1 MDLAEEAQVTE
12 HLDDGDRPLVTS
24 SEATLEEMTPAEIR
38 SVEWT
43 RDQEFYKYYAPYRAA
58 VTADYVESPRD
69 GRPRSADDK
78 ALLAFA
84 QLGALRMRARRCMI
98 SLFSRGHQFVLAE
111 ATKTLSLQSDQVD
124 DPEDAVSW
132 GVCEIPRD
140 AEPLCENTIRVSE
153 HFVDSADGRRTEVG
167 IVTFPDLTQHP
178 VYSGYPFVCGG
189 SPPTRFY
196 AGVPIRTASGVALG
210 SYCVLDDHPRSG
222 VTANEIAFMKDMAT
236 TVLVHLEMVRASEE
250 IKRNERLVR
259 GLGSFVEGENSIAD
273 FRRKSGSSMISEPPG
288 STPQTW
294 YNRQYALQRGN
305 TPRSSGQGS
314 TAGGET
320 PESQVS
326 PGREAIPALQSPD
339 AGAASLN
346 RQRQPSDRST
356 SGSVTA
362 TTSQASEQAVSKAV
376 QKLTLSGKQKLE
388 PLEIPNASKS
398 PKSQRSSFN
407 KLDKRHTFAR
417 AANIIRESVET
428 DGVVIYDASSRTFGG
443 MVEDPDQDVAG
454 TTNKDD
460 DESVSPRTTSGTG
473 TESEGVQDGRQKQP
487 EKLCK
492 ILGHATLES
501 SSLKGG
507 EPGSSISLMTE
518 KLLRSILKRFPFGRV
533 FSFDN
538 YAYASEKPGNNSKAL
553 RSKKKGLQPSEKQLL
568 RELFPGVQSLI
579 VMPMY
584 DVNRQRNYAGTF
596 VWSQNPQR
604 IFSSEQALTYIAA
617 FCDSVMAEIARIEAK
632 IGERIR
638 SDFISSISHELR
650 SPLHGI
656 LGSIEHLSETEL
668 DSFQKA
674 LLQTADT
681 CGKTLLDV
689 INHLLD
695 YAKINNLTRFKENTP
710 RSAMRRATQSET
722 STESVGTTVSKA
734 RRLRRQMSHGNVDLC
749 GVTEE
754 VVETVCAGDDFQRG
768 GGVDRNIGTQAT
780 RTASTDQVPSE
791 DLSDFEDETKPSRKK
806 VSVILDIDN
815 SDHRMWLFHTPVG
828 AWRRII
834 MNLVGNALKYTEQG
848 HIHVQLRAERT
859 QASQNTSEV
868 TLVVSDT
875 GIGISQDFLETQ
887 LFVPFAQE
895 DSLSTGTGLGL
906 SIIKQI
912 VSEMGGTV
920 DIQSEKGK
928 GTQCFVKVVLNH
940 TQSSIVSEG
949 QVATGEAKAIL
960 KGATVGFLGFGDV
973 VAATSSNTSHP
984 EGSSTLLGYSL
995 YTMCRDWCDLEAFT
1009 LPRIPLANVDICIV
1023 SESAVDE
1030 LRSMNG
1036 GEFATKYGLS
1046 ITTPL
1051 LVASRSGLP
1060 SLSQNVEHDAVVR
1073 AMDQIGLPCGP
1084 RRLIKI
1090 LANSLQRSRNET
1102 VDEEVLPNDQMTP
1115 QQESPAQVQ
1124 SREAEPEPSGLVPD
1138 QPRLSLQEDPRH
1150 TSRSVSIRP
1159 AARRAETQ
1167 PVPAI
1172 DARRKSIPSLPFGQT
1187 APQGPGTKRV
1197 LVVDDNSV
1205 NVQLLVMFMRKNG
1218 HAYQTAHNGLDA
1230 LQKFQIATSGHSDSV
1245 SMSPTVSRRASVA
1258 SQNSL
1263 DGFDFVLMDLSMP
1276 VMDGLESTRR
1286 IRGHERT
1293 LQAQYEA
1300 RGEKYT
1306 SATIIA
1312 LTGLA
1317 STQAQQDA
1325 FSSGI
1330 DHFMAKPVKLAELK
1344 NLMQQ
1349 TAQDREVAEDSKE

>member
-12 HLDDGDRPLVTS
+12 HPDDGDRPLVTS

-132 GVCEIPRD
+132 GICEIPRE
-140 AEPLCENTIRVSE
+140 AEPLCENTIRVPE
-153 HFVDSADGRRTEVG
+153 HFIDSADGRRTEVS

-189 SPPTRFY
+189 SPPTKFY

-288 STPQTW
+288 STHQTW

-314 TAGGET
+314 TIGSET
-320 PESQVS
+320 PKSQVS
-326 PGREAIPALQSPD
+326 PAREVVPALQSPD
-339 AGAASLN
+339 AGVASLS

-356 SGSVTA
+356 SGSATA
-362 TTSQASEQAVSKAV
+362 SQASEQAASKAG
-376 QKLTLSGKQKLE
+376 QNLTLSRKQKLE
-388 PLEIPNASKS
+388 PLEIPNVSKP
-398 PKSQRSSFN
+398 PKSHRSSFN

-454 TTNKDD
+454 TTNRDD
-460 DESVSPRTTSGTG
+460 DESVSPKTASGTG
-473 TESEGVQDGRQKQP
+473 AESEGAQDDRHKQP

-492 ILGHATLES
+492 ILGHASLES

-533 FSFDN
+533 FRFDN
-538 YAYASEKPGNNSKAL
+538 YAYASEKPGNKNKAF
-553 RSKKKGLQPSEKQLL
+553 RSKNRGLQPSERQLL
-568 RELFPGVQSLI
+568 RDLFPGVQSLI

-584 DVNRQRNYAGTF
+584 DVNRQRYYAGTF

-617 FCDSVMAEIARIEAK
+617 FCDSIMAEIARIEAK

-710 RSAMRRATQSET
+710 RSAMRRAAQSET

-768 GGVDRNIGTQAT
+768 GGVNRNIGTQAT

-815 SDHRMWLFHTPVG
+815 SE
-828 AWRRII
+828 
-834 MNLVGNALKYTEQG
+834 N
-848 HIHVQLRAERT
+848 
-859 QASQNTSEV
+859 
-868 TLVVSDT
+868 
-875 GIGISQDFLETQ
+875 
-887 LFVPFAQE
+887 
-895 DSLSTGTGLGL
+895 
-906 SIIKQI
+906 
-912 VSEMGGTV
+912 
-920 DIQSEKGK
+920 
-928 GTQCFVKVVLNH
+928 
-940 TQSSIVSEG
+940 
-949 QVATGEAKAIL
+949 
-960 KGATVGFLGFGDV
+960 
-973 VAATSSNTSHP
+973 
-984 EGSSTLLGYSL
+984 
-995 YTMCRDWCDLEAFT
+995 
-1009 LPRIPLANVDICIV
+1009 
-1023 SESAVDE
+1023 
-1030 LRSMNG
+1030 
-1036 GEFATKYGLS
+1036 
-1046 ITTPL
+1046 
-1051 LVASRSGLP
+1051 
-1060 SLSQNVEHDAVVR
+1060 
-1073 AMDQIGLPCGP
+1073 
-1084 RRLIKI
+1084 
-1090 LANSLQRSRNET
+1090 
-1102 VDEEVLPNDQMTP
+1102 
-1115 QQESPAQVQ
+1115 
-1124 SREAEPEPSGLVPD
+1124 
-1138 QPRLSLQEDPRH
+1138 
-1150 TSRSVSIRP
+1150 
-1159 AARRAETQ
+1159 
-1167 PVPAI
+1167 
-1172 DARRKSIPSLPFGQT
+1172 
-1187 APQGPGTKRV
+1187 
-1197 LVVDDNSV
+1197 
-1205 NVQLLVMFMRKNG
+1205 
-1218 HAYQTAHNGLDA
+1218 
-1230 LQKFQIATSGHSDSV
+1230 
-1245 SMSPTVSRRASVA
+1245 
-1258 SQNSL
+1258 
-1263 DGFDFVLMDLSMP
+1263 
-1276 VMDGLESTRR
+1276 
-1286 IRGHERT
+1286 
-1293 LQAQYEA
+1293 
-1300 RGEKYT
+1300 
-1306 SATIIA
+1306 
-1312 LTGLA
+1312 
-1317 STQAQQDA
+1317 
-1325 FSSGI
+1325 
-1330 DHFMAKPVKLAELK
+1330 
-1344 NLMQQ
+1344 
-1349 TAQDREVAEDSKE
+1349 

>member
-1 MDLAEEAQVTE
+1 
-12 HLDDGDRPLVTS
+12 
-24 SEATLEEMTPAEIR
+24 
-38 SVEWT
+38 EWT

-132 GVCEIPRD
+132 GVCQIPRE
-140 AEPLCENTIRVSE
+140 AEPLCENTIRVPE
-153 HFVDSADGRRTEVG
+153 HFIDTADGRRTEVG

-178 VYSGYPFVCGG
+178 IYSRYPFVCGG
-189 SPPTRFY
+189 SPPTKFY

-210 SYCVLDDHPRSG
+210 SYCVLDDHPRPG
-222 VTANEIAFMKDMAT
+222 VSANEIAFMKDMAT

-273 FRRKSGSSMISEPPG
+273 FRRKSGSSIISEPPG
-288 STPQTW
+288 STHQTW
-294 YNRQYALQRGN
+294 YNKQYAVQRGN
-305 TPRSSGQGS
+305 TPKSSGQGS
-314 TAGGET
+314 TIGSET
-320 PESQVS
+320 PKSQVS
-326 PGREAIPALQSPD
+326 PGREAVPALQSPD
-339 AGAASLN
+339 AGLATLS
-346 RQRQPSDRST
+346 RQRQPSDRSM
-356 SGSVTA
+356 SGSATA
-362 TTSQASEQAVSKAV
+362 TTSQASEQNVPKAG
-376 QKLTLSGKQKLE
+376 QNLTLSRKQRLE
-388 PLEIPNASKS
+388 PLEIPSVSRASR
-398 PKSQRSSFN
+398 SQRSSFN
-407 KLDKRHTFAR
+407 KLDRRHTFAR

-443 MVEDPDQDVAG
+443 MIEDFDQDTAG
-454 TTNKDD
+454 SSKKDNE
-460 DESVSPRTTSGTG
+460 ESVSPKTTSGTG
-473 TESEGVQDGRQKQP
+473 TESEGAQENRQKQP
-487 EKLCK
+487 DKLCK

-501 SSLKGG
+501 SSLNGG

-518 KLLRSILKRFPFGRV
+518 KLLRSILRRFPFGRV

-538 YAYASEKPGNNSKAL
+538 HPYASEKLGNNDSAL
-553 RSKKKGLQPSEKQLL
+553 RSKKKGLQPSEKRLL

-668 DSFQKA
+668 DSFQTT

-734 RRLRRQMSHGNVDLC
+734 RRLRRQMSHGDVDLC

-780 RTASTDQVPSE
+780 RTASTDQVPPE

-815 SDHRMWLFHTPVG
+815 SEHRMWLFHTPVG

-848 HIHVQLRAERT
+848 YIHVQLRAERIE
-859 QASQNTSEV
+859 ASPNTSEV
-868 TLVVSDT
+868 TLMVSDT

-928 GTQCFVKVVLNH
+928 GTQCYVKVVLSH

-949 QVATGEAKAIL
+949 QVATREARATL
-960 KGATVGFLGFGDV
+960 KEATVGFLGFGDV
-973 VAATSSNTSHP
+973 VAAISSNTSDP
-984 EGSSTLLGYSL
+984 EGSSTLLGHSL
-995 YTMCRDWCDLEAFT
+995 YTICRDWCEIEAFM
-1009 LPRIPLANVDICIV
+1009 LPRTPLANVDICVV

-1030 LRSMNG
+1030 LRSMDG
-1036 GEFATKYGLS
+1036 GDFATKYGLS

-1090 LANSLQRSRNET
+1090 LANCLERSRNET
-1102 VDEEVLPNDQMTP
+1102 VDQEVLPNDQMTP
-1115 QQESPAQVQ
+1115 QMESRAQVQ
-1124 SREAEPEPSGLVPD
+1124 SREVGTPPTGVLPD
-1138 QPRLSLQEDPRH
+1138 QPRLSMQEEPKQ

-1159 AARRAETQ
+1159 ATRRAETQ
-1167 PVPAI
+1167 PVPAT
-1172 DARRKSIPSLPFGQT
+1172 DARRKSISSLPLGQT
-1187 APQGPGTKRV
+1187 APQGAGAKRV

-1245 SMSPTVSRRASVA
+1245 STSPTVSRRGSVA
-1258 SQNSL
+1258 SQNSI

-1344 NLMQQ
+1344 KLMQQ
-1349 TAQDREVAEDSKE
+1349 TAHDREVVEDPKE

>member
-1 MDLAEEAQVTE
+1 MEFAGEAQAAAE
-12 HLDDGDRPLVTS
+12 LHDGDRPFVTG
-24 SEATLEEMTPAEIR
+24 SEATLEGMTPAEIR
-38 SVEWT
+38 SLEWA

-58 VTADYVESPRD
+58 VTADYVDSPRD
-69 GRPRSADDK
+69 GRLRSADDK

-132 GVCEIPRD
+132 GVCQIPRE
-140 AEPLCENTIRVSE
+140 AEPLCENTIRLPE
-153 HFVDSADGRRTEVG
+153 QFIDSADGHKTEVG

-222 VTANEIAFMKDMAT
+222 VSANEIAFMKDMAT

-273 FRRKSGSSMISEPPG
+273 FRRKSGSSLISEPAG
-288 STPQTW
+288 STHQTW

-305 TPRSSGQGS
+305 TPRSSGPLS
-314 TAGGET
+314 AVGGET
-320 PESQVS
+320 PKRQVS
-326 PGREAIPALQSPD
+326 PAREAVPALQSAD
-339 AGAASLN
+339 VDVASLS
-346 RQRQPSDRST
+346 RQRQPSDRSM
-356 SGSVTA
+356 SGSAMTF
-362 TTSQASEQAVSKAV
+362 QNPEQTLSKAG
-376 QKLTLSGKQKLE
+376 QNLTLSRKQKLE
-388 PLEIPNASKS
+388 PLEIPNVSKS
-398 PKSQRSSFN
+398 PRSQRSSFH

-428 DGVVIYDASSRTFGG
+428 DGVVIYDGSSRTFGG
-443 MVEDPDQDVAG
+443 MVEHPDDDAAG
-454 TTNKDD
+454 TTRKDS
-460 DESVSPRTTSGTG
+460 DESISPKTAGGTG
-473 TESEGVQDGRQKQP
+473 TESEGAQEERHKQP

-492 ILGHATLES
+492 ILGHATMES

-507 EPGSSISLMTE
+507 DPSTSISLMTE
-518 KLLRSILKRFPFGRV
+518 KLLRSILKKFPFGRV

-538 YAYASEKPGNNSKAL
+538 YPHASEKLGDNEKAL
-553 RSKKKGLQPSEKQLL
+553 RSKRKGLQPSEKQLL

-584 DVNRQRNYAGTF
+584 DVNRQRNYAGAF

-668 DSFQKA
+668 DSLQA
-674 LLQTADT
+674 TLLQTADT

-768 GGVDRNIGTQAT
+768 GGVDRNGGTQAT
-780 RTASTDQVPSE
+780 RTASADQEPPE
-791 DLSDFEDETKPSRKK
+791 DLSDFGDENKSTRKK

-815 SDHRMWLFHTPVG
+815 SEHRMWLFHTPVG

-848 HIHVQLRAERT
+848 YIHVQLRAKRSE
-859 QASQNTSEV
+859 ASQNTSEV
-868 TLVVSDT
+868 TLMVSDT
-875 GIGISQDFLETQ
+875 GIGIGQDFLETQ

-895 DSLSTGTGLGL
+895 DILSTGTGLGL

-940 TQSSIVSEG
+940 SQSSILSEG

-973 VAATSSNTSHP
+973 VAATSSNTSDP
-984 EGSSTLLGYSL
+984 EGSSTLLGHSL
-995 YTMCRDWCDLEAFT
+995 YTICRDWCNIEAFM
-1009 LPRIPLANVDICIV
+1009 LPRTPLERVDICIV

-1046 ITTPL
+1046 TKTPL
-1051 LVASRSGLP
+1051 LVASRSSLP
-1060 SLSQNVEHDAVVR
+1060 SLSQNIEHDAVVR

-1090 LANSLQRSRNET
+1090 LANCLQRSQNET
-1102 VDEEVLPNDQMTP
+1102 VDQEVLPNDHMTP
-1115 QQESPAQVQ
+1115 QLDSPAQLHC
-1124 SREAEPEPSGLVPD
+1124 RKEEFEPAGLVQD
-1138 QPRLSLQEDPRH
+1138 QPRLSLQDDPKH
-1150 TSRSVSIRP
+1150 ASRSVPIRP
-1159 AARRAETQ
+1159 ATRRAETQ
-1167 PVPAI
+1167 PVPST
-1172 DARRKSIPSLPFGQT
+1172 DSRRKSIPSLPIGPNT
-1187 APQGPGTKRV
+1187 PQGPGVKRV

-1230 LQKFQIATSGHSDSV
+1230 LQKFQIATSGHSDLV
-1245 SMSPTVSRRASVA
+1245 STSPTASRRGSVA
-1258 SQNSL
+1258 SQNSI

-1276 VMDGLESTRR
+1276 VMDGLESARR

-1306 SATIIA
+1306 PATIIA

-1344 NLMQQ
+1344 KLMQQ
-1349 TAQDREVAEDSKE
+1349 TAQDREVAEGPKV

>member
-132 GVCEIPRD
+132 GVCEIPRE
-140 AEPLCENTIRVSE
+140 AEPLCENTIRLPE

-189 SPPTRFY
+189 SPPTKFY

-273 FRRKSGSSMISEPPG
+273 FRRKSESSMISEPPG
-288 STPQTW
+288 SAHQTW

-305 TPRSSGQGS
+305 TPRSSVQGS
-314 TAGGET
+314 TIGSET
-320 PESQVS
+320 PKSQIS
-326 PGREAIPALQSPD
+326 PVREAVPALQSPD
-339 AGAASLN
+339 AGVTSLS

-356 SGSVTA
+356 SGSA
-362 TTSQASEQAVSKAV
+362 TTSQASEQAAPKAG
-376 QKLTLSGKQKLE
+376 QNLTLSRKQKLE
-388 PLEIPNASKS
+388 PLEIPNVSKS

-443 MVEDPDQDVAG
+443 MIEDPDQDVAG
-454 TTNKDD
+454 TSNKDD
-460 DESVSPRTTSGTG
+460 DESVSPKTASGTG
-473 TESEGVQDGRQKQP
+473 TESEGAQDDRHKQP

-538 YAYASEKPGNNSKAL
+538 YAYVPEKPGNKNKAL

-568 RELFPGVQSLI
+568 RDLFPGVQSLI

-668 DSFQKA
+668 DSFQTA

-722 STESVGTTVSKA
+722 STESVGTTVSNA

-780 RTASTDQVPSE
+780 RTASTDQVPPE
-791 DLSDFEDETKPSRKK
+791 DVSDFEDETKLSRKK

-815 SDHRMWLFHTPVG
+815 SEHRMWLFRTPVG

-848 HIHVQLRAERT
+848 YIHVQLRAKRID
-859 QASQNTSEV
+859 ALQNTSEV
-868 TLVVSDT
+868 TLMVSDT

-984 EGSSTLLGYSL
+984 EGSSTLLGHSL
-995 YTMCRDWCDLEAFT
+995 YTMCRDWCDIEAFM
-1009 LPRIPLANVDICIV
+1009 LPRTPLANVDICIV

-1090 LANSLQRSRNET
+1090 LANCLQRSKNET
-1102 VDEEVLPNDQMTP
+1102 VDQEVLPNDQMTP

-1124 SREAEPEPSGLVPD
+1124 SREAEPEPTGLVPD

-1167 PVPAI
+1167 PVPATE
-1172 DARRKSIPSLPFGQT
+1172 ARRKSIPSLPLGQT
-1187 APQGPGTKRV
+1187 APQVPGAKRV

-1245 SMSPTVSRRASVA
+1245 STSPTVSRRASVA

-1344 NLMQQ
+1344 RLMQQ
-1349 TAQDREVAEDSKE
+1349 TALGREVAEDPKE

>member
-12 HLDDGDRPLVTS
+12 HLHDGDRPFVTS
-24 SEATLEEMTPAEIR
+24 SEATLEEMTPAEVR

-132 GVCEIPRD
+132 GVCQIPRE
-140 AEPLCENTIRVSE
+140 AEPLCENTIRVPE
-153 HFVDSADGRRTEVG
+153 HFIDTADGRRTEVG

-178 VYSGYPFVCGG
+178 VYSAYPFVCGG

-222 VTANEIAFMKDMAT
+222 VTSNEIAFMKDMAT

-273 FRRKSGSSMISEPPG
+273 FRRKSESSMISEPPG
-288 STPQTW
+288 STHQTW

-305 TPRSSGQGS
+305 TPRSSGQESTVGS
-314 TAGGET
+314 ET
-320 PESQVS
+320 PKSQVS
-326 PGREAIPALQSPD
+326 PAREAVPALQSPD
-339 AGAASLN
+339 AGVASLN
-346 RQRQPSDRST
+346 RQRQPSDRSA
-356 SGSVTA
+356 SGSA
-362 TTSQASEQAVSKAV
+362 TTSQASEQ
-376 QKLTLSGKQKLE
+376 TLSKGGQHLNLSRKQKLE
-388 PLEIPNASKS
+388 PLEIPTVSK
-398 PKSQRSSFN
+398 PPRSQRGSFH
-407 KLDKRHTFAR
+407 KLDRRHTFAR

-443 MVEDPDQDVAG
+443 MVDDADQDAG
-454 TTNKDD
+454 GTINKDD
-460 DESVSPRTTSGTG
+460 DESVSPKTASGTG
-473 TESEGVQDGRQKQP
+473 TESEGAQEDRHKQP

-501 SSLKGG
+501 SSLKGD
-507 EPGSSISLMTE
+507 EPGSSVSLMTE
-518 KLLRSILKRFPFGRV
+518 KLLRSLLKRFPFGRV

-538 YAYASEKPGNNSKAL
+538 HPYALEKPGNSDKAL
-553 RSKKKGLQPSEKQLL
+553 RSKKKGLQPSEKKLL
-568 RELFPGVQSLI
+568 RALFPGVQSLI

-656 LGSIEHLSETEL
+656 LGSIEHLSETGL
-668 DSFQKA
+668 DSFQTA
-674 LLQTADT
+674 LMQTADT

-815 SDHRMWLFHTPVG
+815 SKHRMWLFHTPVG

-848 HIHVQLRAERT
+848 YIHVQLRAKRT
-859 QASQNTSEV
+859 EASQNTSEV
-868 TLVVSDT
+868 TLMVSDT
-875 GIGISQDFLETQ
+875 GIGIGQDFLETQ

-895 DSLSTGTGLGL
+895 DDLSTGTGLGL

-940 TQSSIVSEG
+940 SQSSIVSEG

-973 VAATSSNTSHP
+973 VAATSSDTSDP
-984 EGSSTLLGYSL
+984 EGSSTLLGHSL
-995 YTMCRDWCDLEAFT
+995 YTICRDWCGIEAFM
-1009 LPRIPLANVDICIV
+1009 LPRTPLEKVDICIV

-1060 SLSQNVEHDAVVR
+1060 SLSHNVEHDAVVR

-1090 LANSLQRSRNET
+1090 LANCLQRSQNET
-1102 VDEEVLPNDQMTP
+1102 VDQEVLPNDQMTP
-1115 QQESPAQVQ
+1115 QLESPAQSQ
-1124 SREAEPEPSGLVPD
+1124 SREVEFQPTCLPPD
-1138 QPRLSLQEDPRH
+1138 QPRLPLQEEPKQ

-1167 PVPAI
+1167 PVPAT
-1172 DARRKSIPSLPFGQT
+1172 DARRKSTPSLSLGQT
-1187 APQGPGTKRV
+1187 VPQGPGVKRV

-1230 LQKFQIATSGHSDSV
+1230 LQKFQIATSGQSDSV
-1245 SMSPTVSRRASVA
+1245 STSPTVSRRGSVA
-1258 SQNSL
+1258 SQNSI

-1344 NLMQQ
+1344 KLMQQ
-1349 TAQDREVAEDSKE
+1349 TAEDREVAEDAKA

>member
-24 SEATLEEMTPAEIR
+24 GEATLEEMTPAEIR

-98 SLFSRGHQFVLAE
+98 SLFSRGHQYVLAE

-140 AEPLCENTIRVSE
+140 AEPLCENTIRVPE
-153 HFVDSADGRRTEVG
+153 HFVDSADGRRTEIG

-178 VYSGYPFVCGG
+178 VYSGYPFVCEG

-305 TPRSSGQGS
+305 TPKSSGQGS
-314 TAGGET
+314 TVGGET
-320 PESQVS
+320 PKSQVS
-326 PGREAIPALQSPD
+326 PGREAVPALQSPD
-339 AGAASLN
+339 AGFASLN

-356 SGSVTA
+356 SGSATA
-362 TTSQASEQAVSKAV
+362 TTSQASEQAVSK
-376 QKLTLSGKQKLE
+376 
-388 PLEIPNASKS
+388 
-398 PKSQRSSFN
+398 
-407 KLDKRHTFAR
+407 

-443 MVEDPDQDVAG
+443 MIDDPDQETAG
-454 TTNKDD
+454 STNKDHE
-460 DESVSPRTTSGTG
+460 ESISPKTTSGTG
-473 TESEGVQDGRQKQP
+473 TESEGAQEGRQKQP

-501 SSLKGG
+501 SSLNGG
-507 EPGSSISLMTE
+507 EPESSISLMTE
-518 KLLRSILKRFPFGRV
+518 KLLRSILRRFPFGRL

-538 YAYASEKPGNNSKAL
+538 YPYASEKLDNNDKAL
-553 RSKKKGLQPSEKQLL
+553 RSKRKGLQPSEKQLL
-568 RELFPGVQSLI
+568 RELFPGVRSLI

-668 DSFQKA
+668 DSFQA
-674 LLQTADT
+674 TLLQTADT

-768 GGVDRNIGTQAT
+768 GGVDRNGGTQAT
-780 RTASTDQVPSE
+780 RTASTDQIPSE

-815 SDHRMWLFHTPVG
+815 TEHRIWLFHTPVG

-848 HIHVQLRAERT
+848 YIHVQLRTKRIEAIPN
-859 QASQNTSEV
+859 ASEV
-868 TLVVSDT
+868 TLMVSDT

-928 GTQCFVKVVLNH
+928 GTRCFVKVVLNH
-940 TQSSIVSEG
+940 SQSSIVSEG

-973 VAATSSNTSHP
+973 VAASSSDTSDP
-984 EGSSTLLGYSL
+984 EGSSTLLGHSL
-995 YTMCRDWCDLEAFT
+995 YTMCRDWCDIEAFM
-1009 LPRIPLANVDICIV
+1009 LPRTPLANVDICIV

-1060 SLSQNVEHDAVVR
+1060 SLSQNIEHDAVVR
-1073 AMDQIGLPCGP
+1073 AMDQLGLPCGP

-1090 LANSLQRSRNET
+1090 LANYLQRSRNET
-1102 VDEEVLPNDQMTP
+1102 VDQEVLPNDQMTP
-1115 QQESPAQVQ
+1115 QLESPAQSQ
-1124 SREAEPEPSGLVPD
+1124 SREIESEPPGLAPD
-1138 QPRLSLQEDPRH
+1138 QPRPSLQEDPKH
-1150 TSRSVSIRP
+1150 ASRSVSIRP

-1167 PVPAI
+1167 PVPAT
-1172 DARRKSIPSLPFGQT
+1172 DARRKSIPSLPLGQT
-1187 APQGPGTKRV
+1187 VPQGPGAKRV

-1230 LQKFQIATSGHSDSV
+1230 LQKFQIATSGHSNSV
-1245 SMSPTVSRRASVA
+1245 STSPTVSRRASVA
-1258 SQNSL
+1258 SQNSI

-1293 LQAQYEA
+1293 LHAQYEA

-1317 STQAQQDA
+1317 STQAQRDA

-1344 NLMQQ
+1344 KLMQQ
-1349 TAQDREVAEDSKE
+1349 TAQNREVAEESKE

>member
-1 MDLAEEAQVTE
+1 
-12 HLDDGDRPLVTS
+12 
-24 SEATLEEMTPAEIR
+24 
-38 SVEWT
+38 
-43 RDQEFYKYYAPYRAA
+43 
-58 VTADYVESPRD
+58 
-69 GRPRSADDK
+69 
-78 ALLAFA
+78 
-84 QLGALRMRARRCMI
+84 MI

>member
-1 MDLAEEAQVTE
+1 MDLAEEAQVAE
-12 HLDDGDRPLVTS
+12 HLHDGDRPFVTS

-132 GVCEIPRD
+132 GVCQIPRE
-140 AEPLCENTIRVSE
+140 AEPLCENTIRVPE
-153 HFVDSADGRRTEVG
+153 HFIDTADGRRTEVG

-178 VYSGYPFVCGG
+178 IYSRYPFVCGG
-189 SPPTRFY
+189 SPPTKFY

-210 SYCVLDDHPRSG
+210 SYCVLDDHPRPG
-222 VTANEIAFMKDMAT
+222 VSANEIAFMKDMAT

-273 FRRKSGSSMISEPPG
+273 FRRKSGSSIISEPPG
-288 STPQTW
+288 STHQTW
-294 YNRQYALQRGN
+294 YNKQYAVQRGN
-305 TPRSSGQGS
+305 TPKSSGQGS
-314 TAGGET
+314 TIGSET
-320 PESQVS
+320 PKSQVS
-326 PGREAIPALQSPD
+326 PGREAVPALQSPD
-339 AGAASLN
+339 AGLATLS
-346 RQRQPSDRST
+346 RQRQPSDRSM
-356 SGSVTA
+356 SGSATA
-362 TTSQASEQAVSKAV
+362 TTSQASEQNVPKAG
-376 QKLTLSGKQKLE
+376 QNLTLSRKQRLE
-388 PLEIPNASKS
+388 PLEIPSVSRASR
-398 PKSQRSSFN
+398 SQRSSFN
-407 KLDKRHTFAR
+407 KLDRRHTFAR

-443 MVEDPDQDVAG
+443 MIEDFDQDTAG
-454 TTNKDD
+454 SSKKDNE
-460 DESVSPRTTSGTG
+460 ESVSPKTTSGTG
-473 TESEGVQDGRQKQP
+473 TESEGAQENRQKQP
-487 EKLCK
+487 DKLCK

-501 SSLKGG
+501 SSLNGG

-518 KLLRSILKRFPFGRV
+518 KLLRSILRRFPFGRV

-538 YAYASEKPGNNSKAL
+538 HPYASEKLGNNDSAL
-553 RSKKKGLQPSEKQLL
+553 RSKKKGLQPSEKRLL

-617 FCDSVMAEIARIEAK
+617 FCDS
-632 IGERIR
+632 
-638 SDFISSISHELR
+638 
-650 SPLHGI
+650 
-656 LGSIEHLSETEL
+656 
-668 DSFQKA
+668 
-674 LLQTADT
+674 
-681 CGKTLLDV
+681 
-689 INHLLD
+689 D

-734 RRLRRQMSHGNVDLC
+734 RRLRRQMSHGDVDLC

-780 RTASTDQVPSE
+780 RTASTDQVPPE

-815 SDHRMWLFHTPVG
+815 SEHRMWLFHTPVG

-848 HIHVQLRAERT
+848 YIHVQLRAERIE
-859 QASQNTSEV
+859 ASPNTSEV
-868 TLVVSDT
+868 TLMVSDT

-928 GTQCFVKVVLNH
+928 GTQCYVKVVLSH

-949 QVATGEAKAIL
+949 QVATREARATL
-960 KGATVGFLGFGDV
+960 KEATVGFLGFGDV
-973 VAATSSNTSHP
+973 VAAISSNTSDP
-984 EGSSTLLGYSL
+984 EGSSTLLGHSL
-995 YTMCRDWCDLEAFT
+995 YTICRDWCEIEAFM
-1009 LPRIPLANVDICIV
+1009 LPRTPLANVDICVV

-1030 LRSMNG
+1030 LRSMDG
-1036 GEFATKYGLS
+1036 GDFATKYGLS

-1090 LANSLQRSRNET
+1090 LANCLERSRNET
-1102 VDEEVLPNDQMTP
+1102 VDQEVLPNDQMTP
-1115 QQESPAQVQ
+1115 QMESRAQVQ
-1124 SREAEPEPSGLVPD
+1124 SREVGTPPTGVLPD
-1138 QPRLSLQEDPRH
+1138 QPRLSMQEEPKQ

-1159 AARRAETQ
+1159 ATRRAETQ
-1167 PVPAI
+1167 PVPAT
-1172 DARRKSIPSLPFGQT
+1172 DARRKSISSLPLGQT
-1187 APQGPGTKRV
+1187 APQGAGAKRV

-1245 SMSPTVSRRASVA
+1245 STSPTVSRRGSVA
-1258 SQNSL
+1258 SQNSI

-1344 NLMQQ
+1344 KLMQQ
-1349 TAQDREVAEDSKE
+1349 TAHDREVVEDPKE